1 MGSGSN
7 FAMAAA
13 RAQMDNEELSAE
25 DVAKKAMQIGKIYC
39 VFYRYLRFILTFD
52 LYGILSCK
60 TVYIYF
66 IFCLIYSIRNVHLYK

>member
-60 TVYIYF
+60 TVYISL
-66 IFCLIYSIRNVHLYK
+66 FCYTYSIRNVHLYK